1 MNIKDFKDRIF
12 QIGSTNEFEALCMEL
27 FRFQAAHNAV
37 YKRYIE
43 LLKIKPTE
51 IAHSSQI
58 PFMPISFFKDFE
70 IRSCQ
75 DSVTHTFTSSGT
87 SGMSFSQHL
96 VADISIY
103 EQSFMQAF
111 EAFYGPIQDYCVLAL
126 LPSYLER
133 QGSSLIY
140 MADKLIRLSEHKQS
154 GFYLNEFD
162 DLNTVLKS
170 LEVQKQKTLLLG
182 VSFGLL
188 DFAEAYHPKLEHTI
202 VMETGGM
209 KGRRKEMIR
218 TELHEALQKA
228 FGLEQIHSEYGMTE
242 LLSQAYCRQ
251 DQTFDTPPWMKVLIR
266 DTTDPL
272 TLLPDE
278 HTGGINIIDLAN
290 IESCAFIATQDL
302 GKKTKNDRFEVLGR
316 FDNSDI
322 RGCNLLIQ

>member
-12 QIGSTNEFEALCMEL
+12 QIASTIEFEALCLEL
-27 FRFQAAHNAV
+27 FRFQALHNTV

-43 LLKIKPTE
+43 LLKIKASE
-51 IAHSSQI
+51 ITHSSQI

-70 IRSCQ
+70 IRSNK
-75 DSVTHTFTSSGT
+75 DPVTHTFTSSGT

-103 EQSFMQAF
+103 EQSFIQGF
-111 EAFYGPIQDYCVLAL
+111 EAFYGPIKNYCVLAL

-140 MADKLIRLSEHKQS
+140 MADKLIQLSGHKQS

-170 LEVQKQKTLLLG
+170 LEAQKQKTLLLG

-188 DFAEAYHPKLEHTI
+188 DFAEAFHPKLEHTI

-218 TELHEALQKA
+218 TELHEALQQA

-242 LLSQAYCRQ
+242 LLSQAYCRH
-251 DQTFDTPPWMKVLIR
+251 DQTFETPPWMKVYIR

-272 TLLPDE
+272 SLVPE
-278 HTGGINIIDLAN
+278 GHTGGINIIDLAN